1 MFMSTL
7 VLPNSINGRLDSELS
22 SIRIGS
28 YLNGLLRKWGVS
40 ILSRLFKWQ
49 LKSLDKIAIDLTE
62 FNEEILELEYS
73 DAAPLLPKVSKL
85 QRSLQRATMRMI
97 KDKKE
102 IIGEVPNAPAYFERL
117 EQVMHLMDTL
127 QENLTFIEYLTHD
140 AKFLLTL
147 PDDTRYKVMSF
158 AMDRVRAEMDKDP
171 VGKAEYEAE
180 IKSWMDFPFDP
191 IVEYQD

>member
-1 MFMSTL
+1 MSTL

-62 FNEEILELEYS
+62 FNEEILELEYA

-85 QRSLQRATMRMI
+85 QKSLQRATMRMI

-117 EQVMHLMDTL
+117 EQVMYLMDTL
-127 QENLTFIEYLTHD
+127 QENLTFMEYLTHD
-140 AKFLLTL
+140 AKFLLGL
-147 PDDTRYKVMSF
+147 PEDTRDKVMSF
-158 AMDRVRAEMDKDP
+158 AMDRVRAEMEKDP
-171 VGKAEYEAE
+171 VGKAEYESE
-180 IKSWMDFPFDP
+180 IKAWMDFPFDP